1 MAPRIQQ
8 LQLATSDT
16 RYSCPHFLAI
26 PRGSSRQVYGGKN
39 NNTTFN
45 ELPFAM
51 TTRYDRQRLLDL
63 IKTHALQ
70 FGQFTL
76 ASGKQASFYLDC
88 RKLTLHPQGANQIGA
103 GMLELLAEAPPNA
116 IGGMAIG
123 ADPIT
128 AATIT
133 LAGQRGD
140 DLVGFIVRKEAK
152 QHGTGRQVEGPV
164 EPGMTAVIVEDVVTS
179 GGSALK
185 AVDAAREFGL
195 NVDRILAV
203 VDRLE
208 GGREAIEAAG
218 LKLQTLVTVR
228 DLGIEA

>member
-1 MAPRIQQ
+1 M
-8 LQLATSDT
+8 
-16 RYSCPHFLAI
+16 
-26 PRGSSRQVYGGKN
+26 SSQ
-39 NNTTFN
+39 F
-45 ELPFAM
+45 
-51 TTRYDRQRLLDL
+51 DRQRLIEL

-70 FGQFTL
+70 FGNFTL

-88 RKLTLHPQGANQIGA
+88 RKLTLHPQGANQIAA
-103 GMLELLAEAPPNA
+103 GMLELLSDKLPNA

-123 ADPIT
+123 ADPIS

-133 LAGQRGD
+133 IAGQRGL
-140 DLVGFIVRKEAK
+140 DLLGFIVRKEAK

-164 EPGMTAVIVEDVVTS
+164 VPGMSAVIVEDVVTS

-185 AVDAAREFGL
+185 AVDAARDFGL
-195 NVDRILAV
+195 QVDTILAV

-218 LKLQTLVTVR
+218 LQLQTLVTVR
-228 DLGIEA
+228 DLGIQA

>member
-1 MAPRIQQ
+1 
-8 LQLATSDT
+8 
-16 RYSCPHFLAI
+16 
-26 PRGSSRQVYGGKN
+26 
-39 NNTTFN
+39 
-45 ELPFAM
+45 M
-51 TTRYDRQRLLDL
+51 TTYDRAALIEL
-63 IKTHALQ
+63 IKQQALQ
-70 FGQFTL
+70 FGTFTL

-88 RKLTLHPQGANQIGA
+88 RKLTLHPQGANQVAA
-103 GMLELLAEAPPNA
+103 GVLELLQADMPDS

-133 LAGQRGD
+133 LAGQAGTN
-140 DLVGFIVRKEAK
+140 LLGFIVRKEAK

-164 EPGMTAVIVEDVVTS
+164 EAGMSAVIVEDVVTS

-185 AVDAAREFGL
+185 AVDAARDFGL
-195 NVDRILAV
+195 QVTRIVAV

-218 LKLQTLVTVR
+218 LSLQTLVTIR
-228 DLGIEA
+228 DLGIQA

>member
-1 MAPRIQQ
+1 MP
-8 LQLATSDT
+8 
-16 RYSCPHFLAI
+16 
-26 PRGSSRQVYGGKN
+26 
-39 NNTTFN
+39 TT
-45 ELPFAM
+45 
-51 TTRYDRQRLLDL
+51 YDRQRLLEL

-70 FGQFTL
+70 FGTFTL

-88 RKLTLHPQGANQIGA
+88 RKLTLHPQGANQVAA
-103 GMLELLAEAPPNA
+103 GMLQLLGDPMPNA

-123 ADPIT
+123 ADPIS

-133 LAGQRGD
+133 LAGQRNI
-140 DLVGFIVRKEAK
+140 DLLGFIVRKEAK

-164 EPGMTAVIVEDVVTS
+164 AEGMSAVIVEDVVTS

-195 NVDRILAV
+195 KVDRILAV

-208 GGREAIEAAG
+208 GGREAIESAG
-218 LKLQTLVTVR
+218 LQLETLVTVR
-228 DLGIEA
+228 DLGIQ

>member
-1 MAPRIQQ
+1 M
-8 LQLATSDT
+8 
-16 RYSCPHFLAI
+16 
-26 PRGSSRQVYGGKN
+26 SSQ
-39 NNTTFN
+39 
-45 ELPFAM
+45 
-51 TTRYDRQRLLDL
+51 YDRQRLIEL

-70 FGQFTL
+70 FGNFTL

-88 RKLTLHPQGANQIGA
+88 RKLTLHPQGANQIAA
-103 GMLELLAEAPPNA
+103 GMLELLADKKLPNA

-123 ADPIT
+123 ADPIS

-133 LAGQRGD
+133 VAGGRGL
-140 DLVGFIVRKEAK
+140 DLLGFIVRKEAK

-195 NVDRILAV
+195 QVDTILAV

-218 LKLQTLVTVR
+218 LQLQTLVTVR
-228 DLGIEA
+228 DLGIQA

>member
-1 MAPRIQQ
+1 
-8 LQLATSDT
+8 
-16 RYSCPHFLAI
+16 
-26 PRGSSRQVYGGKN
+26 
-39 NNTTFN
+39 
-45 ELPFAM
+45 M
-51 TTRYDRQRLLDL
+51 TPEYDPQRLIELV
-63 IKTHALQ
+63 KQHALQ
-70 FGQFTL
+70 FGTFTL
-76 ASGKQASFYLDC
+76 ASGKTASFYLDC
-88 RKLTLHPQGANQIGA
+88 RKLTLHPQGANQIAA
-103 GMLELLAEAPPNA
+103 GMLHLLGDAPPNA

-123 ADPIT
+123 ADPIS

-133 LAGQRGD
+133 LAGQRNL
-140 DLVGFIVRKEAK
+140 DLLGFIVRKEAK

-164 EPGMTAVIVEDVVTS
+164 VAGMSAVIVEDVVTS

-195 NVDRILAV
+195 QVDRILAV

-228 DLGIEA
+228 DLGI